1 MKKRFALALAVA
13 AIAFFALKAFQHNT
27 PKGQTPLANL
37 TQDTFHDFEST
48 FNSSN
53 DSIRLLVLLS
63 PT

>member
-1 MKKRFALALAVA
+1 MRNRFALALAAA
-13 AIAFFALKAFQHNT
+13 AIAFFAVKAFQHNT
-27 PKGQTPLANL
+27 PQGQAPLANL
-37 TQDTFHDFEST
+37 TQDTFHSFEST